1 MAITKKSLISGS
13 SSTQSTS
20 KKAVN
25 SKAVTARVSAAKA
38 VTAIKFAR
46 AAAPM
51 IGKKYMN

>member
-38 VTAIKFAR
+38 VTAIKFAK

-51 IGKKYMN
+51 IGKKYMI